1 MAPAKSCMGLASG
14 TRTYIIESTPAKPE
28 SNSVT
33 SSRHPLDSNLHSFSR
48 QLIELRIE
56 HADLDATIDRLSEAI
71 ELRDELLLRRLKKK
85 RLALRDSIVRLERLL
100 DPQEPA

>member
-1 MAPAKSCMGLASG
+1 M
-14 TRTYIIESTPAKPE
+14 
-28 SNSVT
+28 
-33 SSRHPLDSNLHSFSR
+33 DSDLHSLSR

-56 HADLDATIDRLSEAI
+56 HADLDATIDRLAEAV

-85 RLALRDSIVRLERLL
+85 RLALRDRIVQLECLL